1 MTTGYT
7 REQLN
12 AMEELFEKS
21 LPPLPTEADK
31 ERLPVAD
38 ACSAAGSPFGI
49 WVRFHLEADQYVL
62 VFLNPVTTLL
72 LFQGIN
78 DCAMDAGWWKEQVKH
93 TGSGMPEPTAESSNQ
108 ANEVVSLTTASS
120 GDVAIVNFAR
130 RDGSTQMIG
139 LHKQT
144 AIDLFLIFK
153 HAGEQFG
160 LWDED
165 FELLPA
171 ESSVRIQEMEILRAA
186 NQLMQQN
193 PETAQSVA
201 TNRSHA
207 AYAVGDM
214 FNFQMWARVAQAV
227 VKPIQTKPD
236 GPNAIN

>member
-1 MTTGYT
+1 MTTGYS
-7 REQLN
+7 REQLDN
-12 AMEELFEKS
+12 MEELFEKS
-21 LPPLPTEADK
+21 LPPIPSERDK
-31 ERLPVAD
+31 ERLPIAD
-38 ACSAAGSPFGI
+38 AVSAAGSPFGI

-78 DCAMDAGWWKEQVKH
+78 DCALDAGWWNVQVKY

-108 ANEVVSLTTASS
+108 ANEVVSLTTASA
-120 GDVAIVNFAR
+120 GDIAIVNFAR

-139 LHKQT
+139 LDKQT

-153 HAGEQFG
+153 HAGEQFA
-160 LWDED
+160 LWDDD
-165 FELLPA
+165 FELVPA
-171 ESSVRIQEMEILRAA
+171 ESSARIQEMEILRAA
-186 NQLMQQN
+186 DQLIQQN

-227 VKPIQTKPD
+227 VTLSQTKPE